1 FDDGKIIANSN
12 QALHDKDYV
21 TVLVKLED
29 NLFQT
34 KDNINKSFEEVKKEA
49 LKGSDYGK
57 EKESFLKLSTW
68 RNIIIISF
76 IAYFI
81 LKKIYRRPFK
91 VTKKRTKKLKRKYIK
106 QKYSNYKYEDK

>member
-1 FDDGKIIANSN
+1 TDKDFNEEEEKIWAFGFSGNIDFDDGKIIANSN
-12 QALHDKDYV
+12 QALDDKDYV

-34 KDNINKSFEEVKKEA
+34 KDNINKSYEEVKKKD

-57 EKESFLKLSTW
+57 EKKYFLKLYTK
-68 RNIIIISF
+68 RNIILISF

-81 LKKIYRRPFK
+81 FNKC
-91 VTKKRTKKLKRKYIK
+91 
-106 QKYSNYKYEDK
+106 